1 MIYYQNLW
9 CVPCI
14 LVVSQVSI
22 AWTQSSLA
30 VGRPSPRL
38 DMPHATGVGLID
50 IVYLCVSVPSWL
62 HDGRRSM
69 AGWVREPYLVR
80 MSLPV
85 FVMRNKY
92 SFP

>member
-1 MIYYQNLW
+1 MTRPPLARIEPRFHPAWVSIETTSLTLCSPHAMTYYQNLW

-14 LVVSQVSI
+14 LVVSQVAI

-50 IVYLCVSVPSWL
+50 SLSVCFCP
-62 HDGRRSM
+62 
-69 AGWVREPYLVR
+69 
-80 MSLPV
+80 
-85 FVMRNKY
+85 
-92 SFP
+92 